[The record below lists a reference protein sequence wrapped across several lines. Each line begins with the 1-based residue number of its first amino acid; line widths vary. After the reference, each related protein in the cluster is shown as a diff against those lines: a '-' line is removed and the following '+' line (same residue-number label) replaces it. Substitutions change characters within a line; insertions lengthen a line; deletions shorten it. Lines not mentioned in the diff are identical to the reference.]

1 MNSAKYPKFSVQHL
15 MLSKV
20 GVGSASL
27 NSINPSC
34 KGNVLAGYKN
44 APIRCKTLSR
54 DYTLRAGMLRA
65 SSEAASW
72 TGKRFGQTKPNQTEP
87 MRPLTHLDKPDIELD
102 SSESMVKCSQTS
114 VTEWDLARGHNMQFW
129 RCKCPLCQH
138 LHP

>member
-1 MNSAKYPKFSVQHL
+1 MNSAKYPKFCVQHL

-72 TGKRFGQTKPNQTEP
+72 TGKRFGQTKPNQTDE
-87 MRPLTHLDKPDIELD
+87 
-102 SSESMVKCSQTS
+102 TS
-114 VTEWDLARGHNMQFW
+114 HTS
-129 RCKCPLCQH
+129 
-138 LHP
+138 